1 MQKQIIRRNIML
13 TEKEIV
19 ELIKK
24 RDRVNSQIELL
35 GKQNTDT
42 ELEMVKAIKEL
53 QDSGVNVTM
62 DNLQE
67 MYDKYEIIVKKEYEQ
82 LSKAVSNA
90 EEELEGLV

>member
-1 MQKQIIRRNIML
+1 ML